1 MAKIA
6 LIGAHGKVG
15 QLAIPELVD
24 RGHEVS
30 GVIRSEDQSESI
42 EKLGATP
49 LVLDVAGASFE
60 RMVEAFRGHDAVVWS
75 AGAGGKGGAETT
87 YAVDRDAAIRSMDAA
102 KGAGVG
108 RYVMVSFIG
117 AVPNHGVPETD
128 SFYPYTDAKVTADLH
143 LRDSELDWT
152 ILGPGALTEDEAT
165 GQIAVYG
172 EDSELPGNDE
182 MGTSRGNVAL
192 TIAEA
197 LASPASI
204 GQFIRYT
211 DGGTPIGA
219 ALSH

>member
-1 MAKIA
+1 MAKIV

-30 GVIRSEDQSESI
+30 GVIRSDEQAGTI
-42 EKLGATP
+42 QGLGATP
-49 LVLDVAGASFE
+49 VVLDVASASFDQ
-60 RMVEAFRGHDAVVWS
+60 MKEAFADHDAVVWS

-87 YAVDRDAAIRSMDAA
+87 YEVDRDAAIRSMDAA
-102 KGAGVG
+102 RAAGVG

-117 AVPNHGVPETD
+117 AVPNHGVPESD
-128 SFYPYTDAKVTADLH
+128 SFFPYTDAKVTADLH
-143 LRDSELDWT
+143 LRDSDLDWT
-152 ILGPGALTEDEAT
+152 ILGPGALTEDDAT

-172 EDSELPGNDE
+172 EESELPDRDR

-192 TIAEA
+192 TIVES
-197 LASPASI
+197 LASPHTV

-219 ALSH
+219 ALS